1 MNVIISSNST
11 HWTLIF
17 QFSTYFEQI
26 MSIFGKNHKIL
37 FITLKPLWID
47 AATWLNSMY
56 SRHVF
61 TLENIN
67 RKWPTFV
74 CMQTESD
81 FFHYIVQPSEVSPYE
96 DMKGTSIEIVCDWRV
111 KMPRNSWLFSETCI
125 LYELTLKH
133 SNVESMNFDRR
144 ANCRVNKTTHKRR
157 ATRIQMLFINFDTL
171 RIGWNLI
178 SYRHSIWS
186 SVL

>member
-17 QFSTYFEQI
+17 QFSTYFERI

-81 FFHYIVQPSEVSPYE
+81 FFT
-96 DMKGTSIEIVCDWRV
+96 TSFNRV
-111 KMPRNSWLFSETCI
+111 KWVHTKIWKGLRMKSYAIEEWRCRETADCLAKHVFCMNS
-125 LYELTLKH
+125 H
-133 SNVESMNFDRR
+133 SNIQTLNQWISTGEQTVEST
-144 ANCRVNKTTHKRR
+144 KQH
-157 ATRIQMLFINFDTL
+157 
-171 RIGWNLI
+171 I
-178 SYRHSIWS
+178 SGELHASKCY
-186 SVL
+186 L